1 LIADRSQQNWGVR
14 RTEKALLWQDEA
26 LALYDLKWGKMTFAQ
41 KLDLVSFVVVA
52 VLGAVAI
59 WRAGQYPPELARRVR
74 FRASGIIL
82 GVSLLPVKA
91 FLVDAFSTPVWALLI
106 ALITGGALFLFYYA
120 SRND

>member
-1 LIADRSQQNWGVR
+1 
-14 RTEKALLWQDEA
+14 
-26 LALYDLKWGKMTFAQ
+26 MTVAQ
-41 KLDLVSFVVVA
+41 KVDITLFAIVA

-59 WRAGQYPPELARRVR
+59 WKADQYPPELARRVR

-106 ALITGGALFLFYYA
+106 AMLAGGALFLFYWA
-120 SRND
+120 ARKD